1 MYKAIFL
8 TADQVMEQLQ
18 VSKQKAYKIIQQ
30 LNRELDEQGLIT
42 VRGRVNADYF
52 YERCCYQKKTKGG
65 E

>member
-30 LNRELDEQGLIT
+30 LNRELDEQGLSPS
-42 VRGRVNADYF
+42 ADV
-52 YERCCYQKKTKGG
+52 
-65 E
+65 